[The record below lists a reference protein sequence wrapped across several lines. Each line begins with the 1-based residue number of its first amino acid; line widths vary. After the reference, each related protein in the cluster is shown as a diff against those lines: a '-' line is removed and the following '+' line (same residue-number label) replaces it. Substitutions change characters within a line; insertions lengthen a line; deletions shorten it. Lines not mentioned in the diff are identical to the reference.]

1 MADPEGF
8 LLRWSR
14 RKREAEPGRGAI
26 EERQLPD
33 PQAEP
38 ADPPDAVPAEGAV
51 CADPPFDPAALPPLE
66 SIAARTDV
74 KAFLA
79 PGVPAALKQAALRR
93 AWSADPTIRDFVG
106 LSENAWDFNAPA
118 GVPGFGPLQVS
129 DALRRF
135 VLGTMTGE
143 EPRAAPTDRTAAG
156 EDARQADAPAAESAT
171 RDERLVEAAGPG
183 EAGAGNEGGEGS
195 TSEEKSTL
203 KVDKRNAANIRVHGR
218 ALPQ

>member
-8 LLRWSR
+8 LARWSR
-14 RKREAEPGRGAI
+14 RKREAEPERAAV
-26 EERQLPD
+26 EEANSPD
-33 PQAEP
+33 PQAET
-38 ADPPDAVPAEGAV
+38 AEAVPSADAD
-51 CADPPFDPAALPPLE
+51 CADPPFDLATLPPLE
-66 SIAARTDV
+66 SITAHTDV
-74 KAFLA
+74 RAFLA

-118 GVPGFGPLQVS
+118 GVPGFGPLQVT

-143 EPRAAPTDRTAAG
+143 EPPAAPQERTATT
-156 EDARQADAPAAESAT
+156 EDAPRAGARESAAE
-171 RDERLVEAAGPG
+171 ERVVEAARPE
-183 EAGAGNEGGEGS
+183 EAESSAADGVRS
-195 TSEEKSTL
+195 TAEENMN
-203 KVDKRNAANIRVHGR
+203 VNVEKRAAANIRMHGR